1 MLLLAARQEVTKKRA
16 KTFPLGSPFPCRSA
30 RQKTRFDSV
39 PTGRASSLAN
49 TRGRQRKQELF
60 LFVLLKLWV
69 ITGCVAD
76 SKNFCNRMVRATSV
90 FAFLLQNANAKS
102 EFVYFRANMSVAIAK
117 RRLRVAGFQRVLDP
131 LARFLGS
138 FFAAWQRMNIYAG
151 TPSARS
157 CARP

>member
-1 MLLLAARQEVTKKRA
+1 
-16 KTFPLGSPFPCRSA
+16 
-30 RQKTRFDSV
+30 V

-69 ITGCVAD
+69 IAGCVAD
-76 SKNFCNRMVRATSV
+76 SKNFCNRVVRVTSV

-138 FFAAWQRMNIYAG
+138 FFAAWQRMNVKK
-151 TPSARS
+151 PSAQREAV
-157 CARP
+157 CASVGDAV